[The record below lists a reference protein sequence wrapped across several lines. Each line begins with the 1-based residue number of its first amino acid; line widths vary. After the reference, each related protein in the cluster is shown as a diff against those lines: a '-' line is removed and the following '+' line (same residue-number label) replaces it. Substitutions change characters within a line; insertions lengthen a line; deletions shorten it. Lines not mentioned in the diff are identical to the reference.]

1 MTWSDI
7 FLFSLFILQILLVS
21 HALRG
26 QISLKWMSVLL
37 AISMAAALSSVFIG
51 VHGANS
57 FDVSIFHLIIKHA
70 YYVFR
75 Y

>member
-1 MTWSDI
+1 M
-7 FLFSLFILQILLVS
+7 S

-26 QISLKWMSVLL
+26 QILKWMSVLL

-57 FDVSIFHLIIKHA
+57 FDVSIFRLIIKYTHIMSSDIE
-70 YYVFR
+70 
-75 Y
+75 